1 MQQAQAAAEFKPPAQ
16 PDLRIQFQAHATRAG
31 HIAKHR
37 KTQEASHRAG
47 ARHLRVFVVIVK
59 RAQAQIDTIIP
70 KRGLGIELML
80 AQAFGLQ
87 HRDREPPD

>member
-16 PDLRIQFQAHATRAG
+16 PNLRIQFQAQAARAG

-37 KTQEASHRAG
+37 NTQDAPHRAG
-47 ARHLRVFVVIVK
+47 ARHLRVFVLIMK
-59 RAQAQIDTIIP
+59 RAEAQIHTIIP

-80 AQAFGLQ
+80 AQAFRPQ

>member
-16 PDLRIQFQAHATRAG
+16 PDLRIQFQAHAARAG

-37 KTQEASHRAG
+37 KTQGAPHRTG
-47 ARHLRVFVVIVK
+47 ARHLRVFVLIMK
-59 RAQAQIDTIIP
+59 RAQAQIHTIIP
-70 KRGLGIELML
+70 KRGLGIEFML
-80 AQAFGLQ
+80 VQAFGPQ